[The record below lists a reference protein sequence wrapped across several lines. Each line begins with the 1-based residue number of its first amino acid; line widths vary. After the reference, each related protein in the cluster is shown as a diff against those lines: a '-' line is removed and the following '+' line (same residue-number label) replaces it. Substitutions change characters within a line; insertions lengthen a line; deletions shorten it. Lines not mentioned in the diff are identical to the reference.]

1 VYVTD
6 AEGAGNKVTT
16 VPFAE
21 SEGAVNTYPIA
32 LLKDSRT
39 QPLRRFPSTFP
50 HLSSGVAG
58 YDYQVRR
65 RGGVA

>member
-32 LLKDSRT
+32 LLKDSKNT
-39 QPLRRFPSTFP
+39 AATSVPE
-50 HLSSGVAG
+50 HLSPPHPG
-58 YDYQVRR
+58 
-65 RGGVA
+65 